1 MHFRPTDNR
10 NKRALWA
17 CTTSESALCQ
27 GGKSFYFSLLPLS
40 LPTEHFWNSSIIYPQ
55 LKHETGE
62 ETSSFLYLHRKIFNT
77 NAQQDH
83 KLVNKQWQVV
93 KADGFEKICG
103 SPGSTILEAPQG
115 TGRRS
120 GSSPYS
126 RKAAADLTS
135 CHKGRKE
142 QAKLTHGMKI
152 SFPNCLCLSAEAQL
166 NARSL

>member
-1 MHFRPTDNR
+1 MYYIRKCFMSGRQVLLFLSSAPLPPN
-10 NKRALWA
+10 RAL
-17 CTTSESALCQ
+17 L
-27 GGKSFYFSLLPLS
+27 KLLHYI
-40 LPTEHFWNSSIIYPQ
+40 PTAQAWDWRRNLFI
-55 LKHETGE
+55 
-62 ETSSFLYLHRKIFNT
+62 SSFLYLHRKIFNT

-83 KLVNKQWQVV
+83 KLANKQWQVV

-103 SPGSTILEAPQG
+103 SPGSTIIEAPQG